1 MENIYDNGT
10 HMLGEVK
17 RIKEYN
23 DKLYRD
29 KAIEEEQWV
38 ELVKELVWYKDTDIV
53 SIDYDNGMGMTVE
66 YWEQKDILKVESD

>member
-23 DKLYRD
+23 DRLYKD
-29 KAIEEEQWV
+29 KAIEEEQWL

-66 YWEQKDILKVESD
+66 YWEQKDILKESD

>member
-1 MENIYDNGT
+1 MNNIYDNGT

-23 DKLYRD
+23 DRLYKD
-29 KAIEEEQWV
+29 KAIEEEQWL

-66 YWEQKDILKVESD
+66 YWEKENILKESD

>member
-10 HMLGEVK
+10 HMLGQVK
-17 RIKEYN
+17 KIKDYN
-23 DKLYRD
+23 DKLYKD
-29 KAIEEEQWV
+29 KAIEEEQWL

-66 YWEQKDILKVESD
+66 YWEQKDILELESD

>member
-1 MENIYDNGT
+1 MNNIYDNGT

-23 DKLYRD
+23 DKLYKD
-29 KAIEEEQWV
+29 KAIEEEQWL

-66 YWEQKDILKVESD
+66 YWEESNILKESE

>member
-1 MENIYDNGT
+1 MNNIYDNGT

-23 DKLYRD
+23 DKLYKD
-29 KAIEEEQWV
+29 KAIDEEQWL

-66 YWEQKDILKVESD
+66 YWEQKDILKESD

>member
-1 MENIYDNGT
+1 MNNIYDNGT

-23 DKLYRD
+23 DRLYKD
-29 KAIEEEQWV
+29 KAIEEEQWL
-38 ELVKELVWYKDTDIV
+38 ELVKELVWYNDTDIV

-66 YWEQKDILKVESD
+66 YWEQKDILEVESD

>member
-23 DKLYRD
+23 DRLYKD
-29 KAIEEEQWV
+29 KAIEEEQWL

-66 YWEQKDILKVESD
+66 YWEESNILKESE

>member
-29 KAIEEEQWV
+29 KAIEEEQWL

-66 YWEQKDILKVESD
+66 YWEQKDILKESV

>member
-1 MENIYDNGT
+1 MNNIYDNGT

-23 DKLYRD
+23 DRLYKD
-29 KAIEEEQWV
+29 KAIEEEQWL

-66 YWEQKDILKVESD
+66 YWEQKDILEMESD

>member
-1 MENIYDNGT
+1 MDNIYDNGT

-66 YWEQKDILKVESD
+66 YWEESNILKESD

>member
-1 MENIYDNGT
+1 MNNIYDNGT

-23 DKLYRD
+23 DRLYKD
-29 KAIEEEQWV
+29 KAIEEEQWL

-66 YWEQKDILKVESD
+66 YWEQKDILEVKSD

>member
-23 DKLYRD
+23 DRLYKEKSID
-29 KAIEEEQWV
+29 EEQWL
-38 ELVKELVWYKDTDIV
+38 ELVKELVWYNDTDIV

-66 YWEQKDILKVESD
+66 YWEKENILKESD

>member
-1 MENIYDNGT
+1 MNNIYDNGT

-23 DKLYRD
+23 DKLYKD
-29 KAIEEEQWV
+29 KAIEEEQWL

-66 YWEQKDILKVESD
+66 YWEQKDILKESD